1 MPGSACTGGR
11 GSILRPV
18 TISPSTRRA
27 QSIST
32 YRRSRSG
39 SSRVSHMNTE
49 TCPVPSASSAPSMT
63 GMLNRPKLSVV
74 ISPTVNER
82 PASSACASV
91 FGAKPSRSAARM
103 TRSIVSAR
111 SLPCPLSAFDAVPT
125 DTPAD
130 SATSLMVA
138 RRALRSWPSS
148 GRPGGAAVPSPLVPD
163 LPTQRRSAVD
173 VPEPR
178 L

>member
-1 MPGSACTGGR
+1 
-11 GSILRPV
+11 
-18 TISPSTRRA
+18 
-27 QSIST
+27 
-32 YRRSRSG
+32 
-39 SSRVSHMNTE
+39 MNTE
-49 TCPVPSASSAPSMT
+49 TCPVPSASSAPSIT

-82 PASSACASV
+82 PASRACASV

-138 RRALRSWPSS
+138 RRPA
-148 GRPGGAAVPSPLVPD
+148 PSPGPRRGAPALPYPRCSSRPPHRPD
-163 LPTQRRSAVD
+163 RTRLPIGC
-173 VPEPR
+173 
-178 L
+178 